1 MRQFSNTYIIGF
13 AVAVCLVCSVVVSTS
28 AVALRERQDRNKV
41 LDRQTKVLVVAG
53 LIEEDQSTTADEVQR
68 LFDQNIRT
76 RVVDL
81 QSGEYDDTVDAATY
95 DQRRAIKDPSLS
107 RKAPANQ
114 AGITRLPSKAL
125 IYQRV
130 AADEIELLILP
141 IEGKG
146 LWSTLYGFLAL
157 APDTTTI
164 EGITFYEHGETPG
177 LGGEVDNPSWKA
189 RWVGRKA
196 YDADGEPAI
205 TVIKGSA
212 GPAEEDPYRV
222 DGLSGATLTARGV
235 SHLVQF
241 WLGENGFEPYLEK
254 FRVSGSAS

>member
-1 MRQFSNTYIIGF
+1 MRQYSNAYIIGF

-28 AVALRERQDRNKV
+28 AVALRERQDLNKA
-41 LDRQTKVLVVAG
+41 LDRQTKVLLVAG
-53 LIEEDQSTTADEVQR
+53 LLGEGQSASADEVQH
-68 LFDQNIRT
+68 LFEQNIRT

-81 QSGEYDDTVDAATY
+81 QSGDYDDTVDAAAY
-95 DQRRAIKDPSLS
+95 DQRRATKDPSLS
-107 RKAPANQ
+107 REAPANR

-130 AADEIELLILP
+130 ADEEIELLILP

-177 LGGEVDNPSWKA
+177 LGGEVDNASWKA
-189 RWVGRKA
+189 LWRGRKA

-205 TVIKGSA
+205 TVIKGAA

-222 DGLSGATLTARGV
+222 DGISGATLTARGV

>member
-1 MRQFSNTYIIGF
+1 MRQYSNAYIIGF
-13 AVAVCLVCSVVVSTS
+13 AVAVCLVCSVVVSTP
-28 AVALRERQDRNKV
+28 AVALRGRQDLNKA

-53 LIEEDQSTTADEVQR
+53 LLGEGQSASADEVQR
-68 LFDQNIRT
+68 LFEQNIRT

-81 QSGEYDDTVDAATY
+81 QSGEYDETVDAAAY
-95 DQRRAIKDPSLS
+95 DQRRAAKDPSLS
-107 RKAPANQ
+107 REAPANR

-130 AADEIELLILP
+130 ADEEIELLILP

-177 LGGEVDNPSWKA
+177 LGGEVDNSSWKA
-189 RWVGRKA
+189 LWRGRKA
-196 YDADGEPAI
+196 YDAGGEPAI
-205 TVIKGSA
+205 TVIKGAA

-222 DGLSGATLTARGV
+222 DGISGATLTARGV

-254 FRVSGSAS
+254 FRASGSAS

>member
-1 MRQFSNTYIIGF
+1 MRQYSNAYIIGF

-28 AVALRERQDRNKV
+28 AVALRERQDLNKA
-41 LDRQTKVLVVAG
+41 LDRQTKVLLVAG
-53 LIEEDQSTTADEVQR
+53 LLGEGQSASADEVQH
-68 LFDQNIRT
+68 LFEQNIRT

-81 QSGEYDDTVDAATY
+81 QSGDYDDTVDAAAY
-95 DQRRAIKDPSLS
+95 DQRRATKDPSLS
-107 RKAPANQ
+107 REAPANR

-130 AADEIELLILP
+130 ADEEIELLILP

-177 LGGEVDNPSWKA
+177 LGGEVDNASWKA
-189 RWVGRKA
+189 LWRGRKA

-205 TVIKGSA
+205 TVIKGAA

-222 DGLSGATLTARGV
+222 DGISGATLTARGV

-254 FRVSGSAS
+254 FRASGSAS